1 MIKFCKYS
9 NPSRANPVLVSIQD
23 AYFASRNGHVE
34 PKRLSRRIRRDVR
47 LLPVR
52 AFAKKDISDAAHGA
66 HVNPRVLYN
75 YVISVTRE
83 PSSPYCLCA
92 FSNENAPTKEA
103 RIRPL

>member
-1 MIKFCKYS
+1 
-9 NPSRANPVLVSIQD
+9 VLVSIQD

-66 HVNPRVLYN
+66 HINPRVLYD
-75 YVISVTRE
+75 YVISV
-83 PSSPYCLCA
+83 
-92 FSNENAPTKEA
+92 
-103 RIRPL
+103 IRPLAALGKFDRLSCRAFNVEVITLLIVLPSHVKLH